1 MPEPGAFVEKDRR
14 PDAKRIAASLGKT
27 ANALWR
33 QTREAIAA
41 VHGPIAEEWVFGGKA
56 YGWSLRLKRKTRAV
70 VYLTPCEGY
79 FRASFAVGEKAA
91 QAAHDAPLSAAVLA
105 LIDGA
110 PRFAE
115 GRAVRV
121 EVRRASDVKTVA
133 SIAAIK
139 MAN

>member
-1 MPEPGAFVEKDRR
+1 MPEPGAFVEKSRR
-14 PDAKRIAASLGKT
+14 PDARRIAASLGKT
-27 ANALWR
+27 ANALWLR
-33 QTREAIAA
+33 TREAIADA
-41 VHGPIAEEWVFGGKA
+41 HGPIAEEWVFGGAK

-79 FRASFAVGEKAA
+79 FRASFAVGEKAVR
-91 QAAHDAPLSAAVLA
+91 AAHDAPLPEAALA
-105 LIDGA
+105 LIDAA